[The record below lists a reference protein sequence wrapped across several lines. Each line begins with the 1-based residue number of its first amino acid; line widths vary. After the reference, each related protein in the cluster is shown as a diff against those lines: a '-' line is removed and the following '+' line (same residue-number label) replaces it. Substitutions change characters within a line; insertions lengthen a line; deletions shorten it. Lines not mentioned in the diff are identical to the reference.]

1 MVLRRRRENVLVAIL
16 AVLAV
21 LGGGHAV
28 LSFFSSPPAGPSD
41 ESIAKMIGRS
51 QLAESFSRDFV
62 VAYLGADAS
71 QQDHIAQYVS
81 PGQQVTLPSAPRQ
94 VGDPEVVFAAR
105 ETAAGDLE
113 VWTVTV
119 SVRPGG
125 SATAASAAAK
135 TARQYY
141 RVAVSVV
148 SGTVRA
154 LSLPAA
160 VDAPQRGTDLA
171 LGYQVTCTADS
182 PLGQVAAG
190 FLTAYL
196 TGTADVS
203 RYAAPNSG
211 IVPPAPSPFNTAK
224 TTSVSADLSGCGASG
239 SNARVLAMVDPKGA
253 DGASPTLAYPLT
265 MIRAGGQ
272 WQVRAVDLIP
282 ELRSP
287 LTVVQGSGSSANTAP
302 SKPTTT
308 TPSPA
313 VSIPPATQN

>member
-1 MVLRRRRENVLVAIL
+1 MVLRRRRENILVAIL

-21 LGGGHAV
+21 LGGGHAI
-28 LSFFSSPPAGPSD
+28 LSFFSSPPPGPSD

-51 QLAESFSRDFV
+51 QLAESFARDFV

-71 QQDHIAQYVS
+71 AQDRIAQYVS
-81 PGQQVTLPSAPRQ
+81 SGQQVTLPSTPRQ
-94 VGDPEVVFAAR
+94 VSDPEVVFAAR
-105 ETAAGDLE
+105 ETAVGELE

-119 SVRPGG
+119 SVRPGAA
-125 SATAASAAAK
+125 ATASAADK
-135 TARQYY
+135 TAREYY
-141 RVAVSVV
+141 RVAVSMI

-160 VDAPQRGTDLA
+160 VDAPQRGSDLA

-196 TGTADVS
+196 TGTADVT

-211 IVPPAPSPFNTAK
+211 IVSPVPPPFSSAK
-224 TTSVSADLSGCGASG
+224 TTSVSADLSGCGATG
-239 SNARVLAMVDPKGA
+239 TNARVLAMVDPKGA
-253 DGASPTLAYPLT
+253 GGASPTLAYPLT

-272 WQVRAVDLIP
+272 WQVQAVDLTP
-282 ELRSP
+282 ELRTP
-287 LTVVQGSGSSANTAP
+287 LTIVRGGGTDGTAAP